1 VKILKENQLDMIRG
15 KMLVAA
21 ATPAELQAFLV
32 YVSALESLL
41 DRCDS
46 EDFFGTEGWRR
57 EVGWDE

>member
-1 VKILKENQLDMIRG
+1 MKILKENQLDMIRG

-21 ATPAELQAFLV
+21 ATAKELQDFLT

-46 EDFFGTEGWRR
+46 EDFFGTEGWHR
-57 EVGWDE
+57 EMGWDE